1 MIRFHTAFLF
11 SYKFIVTIE
20 KNLEQS
26 NLLLSS
32 NHESLVFLNRLE

>member
-1 MIRFHTAFLF
+1 MTDIKELKDK
-11 SYKFIVTIE
+11 SKEKIVTIE

-32 NHESLVFLNRLE
+32 NHEALVFLNRLE